1 MEPLAARAAAIR
13 IDSDSLQE
21 IEDRHKTFAE
31 AVMAGDRILYKRA
44 DYDFHYTI
52 MKYSVNPYIP
62 RMLSSVNLISVSNV
76 SGLVT
81 DPRVSLE
88 GHEKIVSAL
97 RNSDADGAEEAMTR
111 HLTLARNKLME
122 HRNSS

>member
-81 DPRVSLE
+81 DPKVSLK

-97 RNSDADGAEEAMTR
+97 RTGDPDGAEEAMTR